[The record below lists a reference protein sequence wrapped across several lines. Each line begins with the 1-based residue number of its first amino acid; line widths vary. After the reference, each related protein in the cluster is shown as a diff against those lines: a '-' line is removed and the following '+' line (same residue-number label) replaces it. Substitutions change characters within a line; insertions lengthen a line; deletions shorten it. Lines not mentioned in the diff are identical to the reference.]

1 MKRPSADAKI
11 GPEVR
16 WTGKHY
22 LPLTTEERTLR
33 DNLRRE
39 IKAEGILAA
48 HVEYL
53 KRLPQ
58 RRFE

>member
-22 LPLTTEERTLR
+22 LPLTAEERTFR

-39 IKAEGILAA
+39 IKAEGVLAA
-48 HVEYL
+48 HEEF
-53 KRLPQ
+53 KKWLPA

>member
-1 MKRPSADAKI
+1 MKRPSANAKI

-39 IKAEGILAA
+39 IKAEGHLDA
-48 HVEYL
+48 HAEYL
-53 KRLPQ
+53 RWLPA